1 MYQAKRLGKNR
12 CQMFTS
18 ELREQAV
25 RKHLIEM
32 EFRRA
37 LCESQISV
45 AYQPLV
51 SLETGRLRGFEALVR
66 WIHPTL
72 GTISP
77 DEFIPI
83 AEETGHI
90 MQMGRNVIEETCKQM
105 KRWERAIPSSRNLTM
120 SVNESPSQLIAPP
133 NALRLK
139 ECMHENGIE
148 PRRIVVE
155 ITESALMIDPLRA
168 ARNIDLLH
176 VLGVKVHMDDFG
188 TGYSSLANLHKF
200 SFDALKID
208 RSFVSGEGDGLANPE
223 IVETI
228 IALAGQLNLS
238 VTAEGIETATQERSL
253 RSLGCDTGQ
262 GYLFSRPLSESE
274 ALAFIAADAEMGLQ
288 FHAATA

>member
-1 MYQAKRLGKNR
+1 
-12 CQMFTS
+12 
-18 ELREQAV
+18 
-25 RKHLIEM
+25 
-32 EFRRA
+32 
-37 LCESQISV
+37 
-45 AYQPLV
+45 
-51 SLETGRLRGFEALVR
+51 
-66 WIHPTL
+66 
-72 GTISP
+72 
-77 DEFIPI
+77 
-83 AEETGHI
+83 